1 MSINN
6 AIHVING
13 DVPQYVWNAPIP
25 HVMQYVD
32 DDYVSQYYVD

>member
-1 MSINN
+1 MNN
-6 AIHVING
+6 NVVHVINFT
-13 DVPQYVWNAPIP
+13 PRQYERQIPIP